1 MSKRKRTALTPTLR
15 ERKMTDTPESAAFS
29 GADTQSRARRGVL
42 AAAIGTAALAGL
54 LFGFDTAVIAGV
66 TGDLTRLFALT
77 PETLGVTVSAA
88 LWGTLV
94 GALFAGKPGDAFG
107 SRDSLRVLAILYFV
121 AGLGCALAPSWTA
134 FLVFR
139 FICGLAIGGSSVLA
153 PVYIAEIAPP
163 RHRGFLV
170 GLFQLMIVTGILIA
184 YLSNAT
190 IAGLIDGDA
199 AWRWKLGVTAAPAL
213 LFFILLFA
221 IPNSPRWLIAKGR
234 REDANMAMARIGG
247 PTTELDRIEE
257 ALERDPPGEKLSW
270 HRHRRPMMLAILIAM
285 FNQLAGINA
294 VLYYLNDIFARAGSL
309 SPDRQAV
316 MIGIANLVFTLAGMA
331 LIDRLGRKTLLL
343 TGAAGMTLCLAAA
356 AGVLFGALDNA
367 LMLPALVGFI
377 AFFATS
383 QGAVIWV
390 YISEIFPTPV
400 RARGSALGAS
410 THWLMNALIAGIF
423 PVLVAWSPGAPF
435 VIFAAAMVVQF
446 VVVAAVFPET
456 KGVDLDDMAQ
466 RLD

>member
-1 MSKRKRTALTPTLR
+1 
-15 ERKMTDTPESAAFS
+15 MTGKHDRDAFS
-29 GADTQSRARRGVL
+29 GPDAPQRVGGSRTL

-66 TGDLTRLFALT
+66 TGDLTNLFALT
-77 PETLGVTVSAA
+77 PETLGITVSAA

-107 SRDSLRVLAILYFV
+107 SRDSLRVLAAFYFI
-121 AGLGCALAPSWTA
+121 AGIGCALASSWPM
-134 FLVFR
+134 FLIFR
-139 FICGLAIGGSSVLA
+139 FLCGLAIGGSSVLA
-153 PVYIAEIAPP
+153 PIYIAEIAPP
-163 RHRGFLV
+163 RHRGLLV
-170 GLFQLMIVTGILIA
+170 GLFQLMIVTGILVA

-190 IAGLIDGDA
+190 IAGLVGGDA

-213 LFFILLFA
+213 LFFVLLFA
-221 IPNSPRWLIAKGR
+221 IPNSPRWLVAKGR
-234 REDANMAMARIGG
+234 RDEARVALARIGTS
-247 PTTELDRIEE
+247 PDAAEAELRRVEQ

-270 HRHRRPMMLAILIAM
+270 RRHRRPMMLAVLVAM

-294 VLYYLNDIFARAGSL
+294 VLYYLNDIFVRAGSL

-316 MIGIANLVFTLAGMA
+316 LIGIANLIFTLVGMA

-343 TGAAGMTLCLAAA
+343 IGAAGMALCLAVA
-356 AGVLFGALDNA
+356 AGVLFGTLGTG
-367 LMLPALVGFI
+367 LMLPALIGFI

-410 THWLMNALIAGIF
+410 THWLMNALIAGLF
-423 PVLVAWSPGAPF
+423 PILIAWSPGAPF
-435 VIFAAAMVVQF
+435 AIFAAAMVVQF
-446 VVVAAVFPET
+446 IVVAAIFPET
-456 KGVDLDDMAQ
+456 RGVDLDEMAQ
-466 RLD
+466 RIE

>member
-1 MSKRKRTALTPTLR
+1 MIH
-15 ERKMTDTPESAAFS
+15 TPENAAFS
-29 GADTQSRARRGVL
+29 SVDAGSRPRRGVL

-66 TGDLTRLFALT
+66 TGDLTTLFALT
-77 PETLGVTVSAA
+77 PETLGITVSAA

-121 AGLGCALAPSWTA
+121 AGLGCALAPGWIS

-170 GLFQLMIVTGILIA
+170 GLFQLMIVTGILVA

-190 IAGLIDGDA
+190 IAGLVGGDT

-213 LFFILLFA
+213 IFFILLFA
-221 IPNSPRWLIAKGR
+221 IPNSPRWLLAKGR
-234 REDANMAMARIGG
+234 REEASMAMGRIGA
-247 PTTELDRIEE
+247 PTAELDRIEE

-270 HRHRRPMMLAILIAM
+270 RRHRRPMTLAILIAM

-316 MIGIANLVFTLAGMA
+316 MIGIANLVFTLVGMA

-343 TGAAGMTLCLAAA
+343 AGAAGMALCLAAA
-356 AGVLFGALDNA
+356 AGVLFGALGTS
-367 LMLPALVGFI
+367 LMLPALIGFI

-446 VVVAAVFPET
+446 IVVAAVFPET
-456 KGVDLDDMAQ
+456 KGVDLDEMAQ
-466 RLD
+466 RIE